1 MANFCSKLHSNGVI
15 NGKRIVVVLPAY
27 NAERTLEVTV
37 RELPEIVDERIL
49 VDDHS
54 SDATAAMAR
63 RLGLT
68 VEVHQRNRGYGGNQK
83 TCYAKALAAGADVVV
98 MLHPDYQYNPLLVTP
113 IATMIAYG
121 VYDLALGSRI
131 LGGGALRGGMPKYKY
146 ISNRFLTLI
155 QNLLMGAK
163 LSEYH
168 TGFRAFSRELLL
180 ALPLEENS
188 DDFVFDNQILAQAV
202 LIGARIGE
210 ISCPTRYFAEA
221 SSINFRRSAIYGLG
235 VLRTSLEY
243 RLAKWGV
250 ARAKY
255 LRFSARE
262 FGPKEAPVVLESR
275 TLRDE

>member
-1 MANFCSKLHSNGVI
+1 MI

-27 NAERTLEVTV
+27 NAEKTLEATV

-54 SDATAAMAR
+54 SDATAAMAK

-68 VEVHQRNRGYGGNQK
+68 VEVHPKNRGYGGNQK
-83 TCYAKALAAGADVVV
+83 TCYAKALAVGADVVV
-98 MLHPDYQYNPLLVTP
+98 MLHPDYQYDPLLVTP

-121 VYDLALGSRI
+121 VYDIALGSRI
-131 LGGGALRGGMPKYKY
+131 LGGGALRGGMPVYKY

-155 QNLLMGAK
+155 QNMLMGAK

-168 TGFRAFSRELLL
+168 TGFRAYSRELLT

-210 ISCPTRYFAEA
+210 ISCPTRYFPEA
-221 SSINFRRSAIYGLG
+221 SSINFRRSAVYGIG
-235 VLRTSLEY
+235 VLKTSLEY
-243 RLAKWGV
+243 RFAKWGF
-250 ARAKY
+250 ARPPY
-255 LRFSARE
+255 LRFSERG
-262 FGPKEAPVVLESR
+262 FGKRDTSVVFDTPR
-275 TLRDE
+275 P

>member
-1 MANFCSKLHSNGVI
+1 
-15 NGKRIVVVLPAY
+15 
-27 NAERTLEVTV
+27 
-37 RELPEIVDERIL
+37 
-49 VDDHS
+49 
-54 SDATAAMAR
+54 
-63 RLGLT
+63 
-68 VEVHQRNRGYGGNQK
+68 VHDRNRGYGGNQK
-83 TCYAKALAAGADVVV
+83 TCYTEALRTGADVVV
-98 MLHPDYQYNPLLVTP
+98 MLHPDYQYDPLLVTP

-131 LGGGALRGGMPKYKY
+131 LGGGALRGGMPMYKY
-146 ISNRFLTLI
+146 VSNRFLTLA

-168 TGFRAFSRELLL
+168 TGFRAFSRELLM

-210 ISCPTRYFAEA
+210 ISCPTRYFPEA
-221 SSINFRRSAIYGLG
+221 SSINFRRSAIYGMG

-250 ARAKY
+250 ARASY
-255 LRFSARE
+255 LRFPARE
-262 FGPKEAPVVLESR
+262 FGRRETPAAFETR
-275 TLRDE
+275 R

>member
-1 MANFCSKLHSNGVI
+1 VI

-27 NAERTLEVTV
+27 NAERTLDATV

-68 VEVHQRNRGYGGNQK
+68 VEVHQKNRGYGGNQK
-83 TCYAKALAAGADVVV
+83 TCYAKALSAGADVVV
-98 MLHPDYQYNPLLVTP
+98 MLHPDYQYDPLLVTP

-131 LGGGALRGGMPKYKY
+131 LGGGALRGGMPVYKY
-146 ISNRFLTLI
+146 VSNRFLTLA
-155 QNLLMGAK
+155 QNMAMGAK

-180 ALPLEENS
+180 ALPLERNS

-210 ISCPTRYFAEA
+210 ISCPTRYFPEA

-243 RLAKWGV
+243 RMAKWGLPA
-250 ARAKY
+250 ARY
-255 LRFSARE
+255 LSFTPRE
-262 FGPKEAPVVLESR
+262 FGRREMPAAFESR
-275 TLRDE
+275 R